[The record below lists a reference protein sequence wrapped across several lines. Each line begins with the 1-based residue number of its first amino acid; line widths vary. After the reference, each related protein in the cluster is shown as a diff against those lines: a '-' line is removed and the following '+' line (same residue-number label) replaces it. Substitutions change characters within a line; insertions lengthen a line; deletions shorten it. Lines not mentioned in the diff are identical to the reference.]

1 MFGNLL
7 EELVQILNALANEQR
22 LTIVYRTIKE
32 EEVPCEK
39 LAEELPITRPALS
52 HHVRILRQ
60 TKIIKVVK
68 RGQYMYYKFNREYL
82 SKVSPELVEYLEKEV
97 SKWQK

>member
-1 MFGNLL
+1 MFGNIL

-22 LTIVYRTIKE
+22 LSIVSRTIQE

-52 HHVRILRQ
+52 HHVRILKQ
-60 TKIIKVVK
+60 VKIIKVIK
-68 RGQYMYYKFNREYL
+68 RGQHMFYRFNREYL
-82 SKVSPELVEYLEKEV
+82 SQVSPELVEYLEKEV
-97 SKWQK
+97 KKWQK

>member
-1 MFGNLL
+1 MFGNIL

-22 LTIVYRTIKE
+22 LTIVYRTIQE
-32 EEVPCEK
+32 DEVPCEK

-52 HHVRILRQ
+52 HHVRILKQ
-60 TKIIKVVK
+60 TRIIRVIKK
-68 RGQYMYYKFNREYL
+68 GQYIYYKFNREYL